1 MVFDRITLINA
12 YNTLKLSQ
20 DNDGD
25 VRNILFNKTSKYGTK
40 TVPRFKNLNDLK
52 DFINNKYPYVISNE
66 CVCITK
72 NENIW
77 TLLAFEVY
85 SRPEDLNKDI
95 IKESNKRRNIKVQPV
110 SKHATF
116 VNNMRQGYE
125 SQKVRFQNSL
135 GIKKTNA
142 TFSKDIDLLHLFNNY
157 LCLPYIKNQ
166 EQYVDPCG
174 YVEIIKNDSYI
185 DLVNNYYKLT
195 RTREFPTQIFL
206 F

>member
-40 TVPRFKNLNDLK
+40 TVPRFKNLKDLK
-52 DFINNKYPYVISNE
+52 DFINNKYPYWNT
-66 CVCITK
+66 CGCATK

-85 SRPEDLNKDI
+85 SRPEDLDKDI
-95 IKESNKRRNIKVQPV
+95 IKENNKRRNIKVQPA

-135 GIKKTNA
+135 SIKKTNA

-157 LCLPYIKNQ
+157 FCFPYIENQ
-166 EQYVDPCG
+166 EQYVDPCE

-185 DLVNNYYKLT
+185 ALINNYYKLT